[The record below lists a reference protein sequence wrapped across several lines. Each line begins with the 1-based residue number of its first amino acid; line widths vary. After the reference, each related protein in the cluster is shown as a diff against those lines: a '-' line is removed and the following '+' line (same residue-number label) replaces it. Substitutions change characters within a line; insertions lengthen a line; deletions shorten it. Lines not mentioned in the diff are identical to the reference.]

1 MDQENRFDDK
11 MRWTGKN
18 IILCT
23 NILTSLN
30 IQKANKPI
38 LFINIHSKGCGH
50 WPVSPH
56 TAKHG
61 QQSNFRNSFYFLYQ
75 QSLSLNIFQV
85 VSKAYLGR
93 SIKQTRTPTLWK
105 PGHTIQ
111 CNHIIAFMNLKKEST
126 YLLWNSI
133 EISILRLQQCNNY
146 SNDIITS
153 EINNIHGS
161 D

>member
-1 MDQENRFDDK
+1 MDQENRFDDNK
-11 MRWTGKN
+11 MGQVKM
-18 IILCT
+18 LCT

-38 LFINIHSKGCGH
+38 LFINIHSNSCGH

-61 QQSNFRNSFYFLYQ
+61 RQYNFWNSFYFLYQ

-93 SIKQTRTPTLWK
+93 STKQTGQFLQHQHFETQVTLYSV
-105 PGHTIQ
+105 
-111 CNHIIAFMNLKKEST
+111 IISFLS
-126 YLLWNSI
+126 
-133 EISILRLQQCNNY
+133 
-146 SNDIITS
+146 
-153 EINNIHGS
+153 
-161 D
+161 

>member
-11 MRWTGKN
+11 MRQTGKN

-38 LFINIHSKGCGH
+38 LFITIHSKSYGH

-61 QQSNFRNSFYFLYQ
+61 RQCNFRNSFYFLYQ
-75 QSLSLNIFQV
+75 QSLSLNIFQI

-93 SIKQTRTPTLWK
+93 STKQTRTPTL
-105 PGHTIQ
+105 
-111 CNHIIAFMNLKKEST
+111 
-126 YLLWNSI
+126 
-133 EISILRLQQCNNY
+133 
-146 SNDIITS
+146 
-153 EINNIHGS
+153 
-161 D
+161 